1 MSSSG
6 ISCGFTSDV
15 ILPLEYVRPTYRT
28 AYKLPLGS
36 SVLHLGQPQPQPF
49 NLLIPNELR
58 RCRAVRPLIIKIPSK
73 NLVRQHCAEGFNF
86 VAKRLKKCTVQETK
100 SPVQN
105 LFHIYIKEMHGSRNK
120 ITSTKSL
127 PYIY

>member
-49 NLLIPNELR
+49 NPLIPKELR
-58 RCRAVRPLIIKIPSK
+58 RRRTVRPFKIKILSK
-73 NLVRQHCAEGFNF
+73 NLGRQRCAEGFNF
-86 VAKRLKKCTVQETK
+86 VAKRLNTLHDFFLRRFSDCYT
-100 SPVQN
+100 
-105 LFHIYIKEMHGSRNK
+105 
-120 ITSTKSL
+120 
-127 PYIY
+127 

>member
-49 NLLIPNELR
+49 NPLIPQELR
-58 RCRAVRPLIIKIPSK
+58 RRRTVRPLKSKSLSK
-73 NLVRQHCAEGFNF
+73 NLRRQRCAEGFNF
-86 VAKRLKKCTVQETK
+86 AAERF
-100 SPVQN
+100 N
-105 LFHIYIKEMHGSRNK
+105 LIFESRMIYKYV
-120 ITSTKSL
+120 T
-127 PYIY
+127 

>member
-28 AYKLPLGS
+28 AYKLPLAS

-49 NLLIPNELR
+49 NPLIPNELQ
-58 RCRAVRPLIIKIPSK
+58 RCHAVRPFKIKTPSK
-73 NLVRQHCAEGFNF
+73 NLSSQRCAEGFNF
-86 VAKRLKKCTVQETK
+86 VTKRL
-100 SPVQN
+100 N
-105 LFHIYIKEMHGSRNK
+105 L
-120 ITSTKSL
+120 SL
-127 PYIY
+127 YTTPPTYCQRFLNVH